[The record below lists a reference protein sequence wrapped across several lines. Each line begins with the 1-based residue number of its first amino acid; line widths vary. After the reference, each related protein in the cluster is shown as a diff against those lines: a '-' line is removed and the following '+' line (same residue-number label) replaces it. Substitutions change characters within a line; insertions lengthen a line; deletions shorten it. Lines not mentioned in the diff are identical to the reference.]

1 MQNME
6 KVFEATGERKGSVYG
21 LELSRAIRD
30 GWTWTLKA
38 ADKLLPDAGALC

>member
-1 MQNME
+1 VQSVE
-6 KVFEATGERKGSVYG
+6 KVFEATGGRERTVYG
-21 LELSRAIRD
+21 LELSKAIRD